1 MHTESESGPDWPIVA
16 RDSEYRRAVLA
27 LDDSAP
33 VQGVALVG
41 ESGVGKS
48 TLARKLGKALESDR
62 HTVRYVLGTQTGGTV
77 PLGAF
82 SRSVTIGAAHEPAS
96 MLAAA
101 RKTLEQEENL
111 VIVVDDAQL
120 LDQLSAALVYQL
132 AASGSARL
140 IVTIRSGDAVLD
152 AVTALWK
159 EKLLS
164 RIDIDAFT
172 RSQTE
177 ELARA
182 ALGGAVDSQLV
193 AELYHRTAGNPLML
207 RSLLSAGRDSGVLRR
222 TEAGWRLHGQ
232 LHGDSELYDLLDF
245 QLRALAPEE
254 LEAVEILAAGELLDW
269 EVLRGL
275 SDADAVARLERR
287 GLIQLVADE
296 SHTVARLMHP
306 LLGEAAIRMTGAV
319 RSRQL
324 NSMLAQA
331 LRKHLQAGGRRL
343 RLPDVRGRIRMVQ
356 FMIRSD
362 LPPDL
367 GVIVEAAAS
376 AMAMS
381 NFVCGAEFA
390 RFAFDRGGG
399 LSAGLVLAEALS
411 WQGRGAEAEAILS
424 GVDPGDSD
432 ELLTARWGCA
442 RAMNLFFN
450 CGQVENAQRVITE
463 LKERIESAGIVGLV
477 TALELSFVCLSGD
490 VATVAEQGP
499 AVCGSAELPLATA
512 WAATPTCWALAL
524 AGRSD
529 EVNRIAD
536 AGRRATAPDQVA
548 VEQFIVGLA
557 ETVAATLAGDY
568 PAAQRIQE
576 RYATMAAATPVGN
589 AITEAM
595 LGLVQLARGA
605 LPSAGAAFRH
615 SMSALSDGFPWVW
628 SMLVAVWCAQAEGAR
643 GDSAA
648 AAAAL
653 RISEQNYGPQAAVLL
668 PELELARAWER
679 ASAGQLTAARMHAVR
694 AAEIAQQ
701 SGMVAV
707 ELHARHAAVRF
718 GDTTGAARLDELAKT
733 LNTALAKAMAAHARG
748 VTGDDGDL
756 LDVAAA
762 HFTDLGALA
771 LAADA
776 AAHAATAHARRGER
790 AKEVESSARAY
801 RLAGQCGL
809 RTPATDAAA
818 GPLPISEREHEIAM
832 LVASGLSNRQIAE
845 RLVVSVRTVDGHLY
859 RIFVKLGIN
868 SRDQLIH
875 LMHLIRPDEWADGS

>member
-1 MHTESESGPDWPIVA
+1 M
-16 RDSEYRRAVLA
+16 
-27 LDDSAP
+27 
-33 VQGVALVG
+33 
-41 ESGVGKS
+41 
-48 TLARKLGKALESDR
+48 
-62 HTVRYVLGTQTGGTV
+62 TVRYALATETASAV

-82 SRSVTIGAAHEPAS
+82 YWLTTIETVREPTV

-101 RKTLEQEENL
+101 QRALDREENL
-111 VIVVDDAQL
+111 VVVVDDAQL
-120 LDQLSAALVYQL
+120 LDALSATLVYGL
-132 AASGSARL
+132 ALSRTKL
-140 IVTIRSGDAVLD
+140 IVVIRSGNPVPDS
-152 AVTALWK
+152 VTALWK
-159 EKLLS
+159 ERLLL
-164 RIDIDAFT
+164 RLDVKAFT
-172 RSQTE
+172 LPQTE
-177 ELARA
+177 ELVHAVLGDTSDAR
-182 ALGGAVDSQLV
+182 LISDIHLKTG
-193 AELYHRTAGNPLML
+193 GNPLLL
-207 RSLLSAGRDSGVLRR
+207 RGLLSAGRESGALVHTDQGWQLQGTLRPDR
-222 TEAGWRLHGQ
+222 Q
-232 LHGDSELYDLLDF
+232 LYDLIMF
-245 QLRALAPEE
+245 RLRSLTADES
-254 LEAVEILAAGELLDW
+254 EAVELVAAAEVLDW
-269 EVLRGL
+269 EMLRGL
-275 SDADAVARLERR
+275 CDADAVTRLERR
-287 GLIQLVADE
+287 GFIQLLTDE
-296 SHTVARLMHP
+296 SHTVVRLIHP
-306 LLGEAAIRMTGAV
+306 ILGEATLQRAGAV

-324 NSMLAQA
+324 NGILAQH
-331 LRKHLQAGGRRL
+331 LRKQMQAMEQRSQAPDL
-343 RLPDVRGRIRMVQ
+343 RARIQLAQ
-356 FMIRSD
+356 FMMRSD
-362 LPPDL
+362 LEPDL
-367 GVIVEAAAS
+367 GVIIDAGSS
-376 AMAMS
+376 ALTMANITS
-381 NFVCGAEFA
+381 AEELG
-390 RFAFDRGGG
+390 RFAFDHGGG
-399 LSAGLVLAEALS
+399 LPASLVLAEALG

-424 GVDPGDSD
+424 GVDPGDGD
-432 ELLTARWGCA
+432 ELLAARWACV

-450 CGQVENAQRVITE
+450 CGQREDAVTLLTGVRDRVDS
-463 LKERIESAGIVGLV
+463 SAIVDLV
-477 TALELSFVCLSGD
+477 TALDVLFAFFSGD
-490 VATVAEQGP
+490 LQKVIEEGPRLCESTVSP
-499 AVCGSAELPLATA
+499 RATA
-512 WAATPTCWALAL
+512 WAAVPTTYGLAL
-524 AGRSD
+524 AGRFD
-529 EVNRIAD
+529 EAHRIA
-536 AGRRATAPDQVA
+536 ATGLRAVVLSEYGPQR
-548 VEQFIVGLA
+548 FIVGLA

-875 LMHLIRPDEWADGS
+875 LMNLNAVLEDAQASSMSA